1 MLQHL
6 ETGRILNKEGNE
18 NTADQ
23 ENAAEGNEGFRKE
36 NPLEFLYIK
45 SSLPYLKHQL
55 KDPIPSFKV
64 HFSKPIGIAVRIERD
79 ILRLLDEEI
88 LIPAE
93 SCLVRIV
100 FLVTSLATYL
110 FEGDKT

>member
-1 MLQHL
+1 MKIPLIRRTQL
-6 ETGRILNKEGNE
+6 KATRDSGR
-18 NTADQ
+18 
-23 ENAAEGNEGFRKE
+23 E

-79 ILRLLDEEI
+79 ILKVARRRDLD
-88 LIPAE
+88 
-93 SCLVRIV
+93 S
-100 FLVTSLATYL
+100 S
-110 FEGDKT
+110 